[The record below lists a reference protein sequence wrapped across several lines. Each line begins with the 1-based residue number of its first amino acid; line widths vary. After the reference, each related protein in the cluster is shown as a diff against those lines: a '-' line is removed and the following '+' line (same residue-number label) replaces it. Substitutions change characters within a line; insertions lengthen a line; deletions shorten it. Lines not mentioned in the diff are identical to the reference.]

1 MARTPAIGRKRV
13 SAKQAKAK
21 ATSLHSRIVRAR
33 GACENC
39 GRTENLQC
47 AHVVSRRYAQ
57 TRTRLDNAFC
67 LCAGC
72 HMHFTE
78 WPLSFATFV
87 EQQIGIAHY
96 QKLQLLSQ
104 EMKKVDWSAEV
115 DRLTL
120 VLKQVEVA
128 Q

>member
-1 MARTPAIGRKRV
+1 M
-13 SAKQAKAK
+13 
-21 ATSLHSRIVRAR
+21 
-33 GACENC
+33 
-39 GRTENLQC
+39 
-47 AHVVSRRYAQ
+47 SRRYAQ

-87 EQQIGIAHY
+87 EQHIGITQY

-104 EMKKVDWSAEV
+104 ETTKVDWAAEV
-115 DRLTL
+115 ERLTV
-120 VLKQVEVA
+120 VLKAIEATV
-128 Q
+128 